1 MNDDRPNPPPSQD
14 RPPIMAAAVPNPY
27 ESPQAEVA
35 DPGAGIGDSAGLRMI
50 VPVGRSIWAILAG
63 YLGLFS
69 ILLIPAP
76 FAVLCGLLAIREMRR
91 NPKKHGMGRAI
102 FGIVCGAL
110 VMLAAALAM
119 GVGMLKSLAG

>member
-1 MNDDRPNPPPSQD
+1 MNDEQPNPPPPQD
-14 RPPIMAAAVPNPY
+14 RPPIMAEAAENPY
-27 ESPQAEVA
+27 ESPTAESA
-35 DPGAGIGDSAGLRMI
+35 NPGAGIGDSAGLRMI

-76 FAVLCGLLAIREMRR
+76 FAVLFGLLAIREMRR

-102 FGIVCGAL
+102 FGIVCGVLA
-110 VMLAAALAM
+110 MLAAALAM
-119 GVGMLKSLAG
+119 GVGLLKSLAG

>member
-14 RPPIMAAAVPNPY
+14 RPPIMAAAAPNPY
-27 ESPQAEVA
+27 ESPSAEVA
-35 DPGAGIGDSAGLRMI
+35 AQGTGLGDSAGLRMI

-76 FAVLCGLLAIREMRR
+76 FAVLFGLLAIREMRR
-91 NPKKHGMGRAI
+91 NQKSTAW
-102 FGIVCGAL
+102 
-110 VMLAAALAM
+110 AAP
-119 GVGMLKSLAG
+119 SSESSAGCLSC